1 MLDLDNLKKMAI
13 LYADDDE
20 VLRIST
26 VNTLKTLFDD
36 VYSAEN
42 GSDAIEIFLKH
53 KNIQIVMLDIKM
65 GSVSGIDAAK
75 YIRKTDKN
83 IPIFLVSSYSETQDL
98 IEAVRLNLVDYLR
111 KPFTFR
117 QLLETFERCLE
128 KMQEQ
133 KILLHNI
140 CENVNYCPFT
150 KQLIVNS
157 EKIALS
163 KNEIFAMELL
173 IEKKGEMISYEFFAN
188 TIGDE
193 ISEIALKNI
202 ISRLRKK
209 IQNDC
214 IKNVAKLGYLL
225 P

>member
-1 MLDLDNLKKMAI
+1 MLDLDNLKKLEI

-26 VNTLKTLFDD
+26 INILETLFDN
-36 VYSAEN
+36 VYSARD
-42 GSDAIEIFLKH
+42 GKQAIDIFDNN
-53 KNIQIVMLDIKM
+53 KNIKIIMLDIKM
-65 GSVSGIDAAK
+65 GNISGIDVAK
-75 YIRKTDKN
+75 YIRKIDKN
-83 IPIFLVSSYSETQDL
+83 IQIFLVSSYTETKDL
-98 IEAVRLNLVDYLR
+98 IDAVKLNLVDYLE

-117 QLLETFERCLE
+117 QLLGVFERCLE
-128 KMQEQ
+128 RMEQ
-133 KILLHNI
+133 DKPLLI
-140 CENVNYCPFT
+140 NVCSNVDYCHFT
-150 KQLIVNS
+150 KQLIIGYQ
-157 EKIALS
+157 KIQLS
-163 KNEIFAMELL
+163 KNEILAIELL
-173 IEKKGEMISYEFFAN
+173 LEKRGEMISYEFFAN
-188 TIGDE
+188 AIGDQ

>member
-1 MLDLDNLKKMAI
+1 MLDFDNLKKLEI

-26 VNTLKTLFDD
+26 INILETLFDN
-36 VYSAEN
+36 VYSARD
-42 GSDAIEIFLKH
+42 GKQAIDIFDNN
-53 KNIQIVMLDIKM
+53 KNIKIIMLDIKM
-65 GSVSGIDAAK
+65 GNISGIDVAK
-75 YIRKTDKN
+75 YIRKIDKN
-83 IPIFLVSSYSETQDL
+83 IQIFLVSSYTETKDL
-98 IEAVRLNLVDYLR
+98 IDAVKLNLVDYLE

-117 QLLETFERCLE
+117 QLLGVFERCLE
-128 KMQEQ
+128 RMEQ
-133 KILLHNI
+133 DKPLLI
-140 CENVNYCPFT
+140 NVCSNVDYCHFT
-150 KQLIVNS
+150 KQLIIGYQ
-157 EKIALS
+157 KIQLS
-163 KNEIFAMELL
+163 KNEILAIELL
-173 IEKKGEMISYEFFAN
+173 LEKRGEMISYEFFAN
-188 TIGDE
+188 AIGDQ

>member
-1 MLDLDNLKKMAI
+1 MLDLDNLKKLEI

-26 VNTLKTLFDD
+26 INILETLFDN
-36 VYSAEN
+36 VYSARD
-42 GSDAIEIFLKH
+42 GKQAIEIFNNN
-53 KNIQIVMLDIKM
+53 KNIKIIMLDIKM
-65 GSVSGIDAAK
+65 GNISGIDVAK
-75 YIRKTDKN
+75 YIRKIDKN
-83 IPIFLVSSYSETQDL
+83 IQIFLVSSYTETKDL
-98 IEAVRLNLVDYLR
+98 IDAVKLNLVDYLE

-117 QLLETFERCLE
+117 QLLGVFERCLE
-128 KMQEQ
+128 RMEQ
-133 KILLHNI
+133 DKPLLI
-140 CENVNYCPFT
+140 NVCSNVDYCHFT
-150 KQLIVNS
+150 KQLIIGYQ
-157 EKIALS
+157 KIQLS
-163 KNEIFAMELL
+163 KNEILAIELL
-173 IEKKGEMISYEFFAN
+173 LEKRGEMISYEFFAN
-188 TIGDE
+188 AIGDQ